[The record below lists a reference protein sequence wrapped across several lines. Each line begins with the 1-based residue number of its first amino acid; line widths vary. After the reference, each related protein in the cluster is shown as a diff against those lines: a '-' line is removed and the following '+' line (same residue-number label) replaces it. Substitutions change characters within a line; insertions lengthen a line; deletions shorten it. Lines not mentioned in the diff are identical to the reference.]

1 MCEMM
6 HSEVLPSW
14 MNFSGYTDISLMAK
28 HTTLFHF
35 AKLLRLDADE
45 STGANKPMQDINN
58 ETKVQD
64 GHQVQQ
70 LLRQMQWAQPKFC
83 TIISLKLRHWRA
95 HGLYPEGRFNGGVLA
110 LWVWGSCIWRGLF
123 SYFLGISHN
132 NDACIKLLGNLG
144 KSPINNFGLVWI
156 SVLKRLG

>member
-1 MCEMM
+1 MLMCEMM
-6 HSEVLPSW
+6 HSEVLLSW
-14 MNFSGYTDISLMAK
+14 TNFSGYTDISLMAK

-58 ETKVQD
+58 ETKVED

-70 LLRQMQWAQPKFC
+70 LLCQMQWAQPKFC

-95 HGLYPEGRFNGGVLA
+95 HGLYPEGRFNGG
-110 LWVWGSCIWRGLF
+110 
-123 SYFLGISHN
+123 FLHYEFG
-132 NDACIKLLGNLG
+132 
-144 KSPINNFGLVWI
+144 GLVFGGAYFRTFWV
-156 SVLKRLG
+156 SHTTTMRV